1 MDEQREHP
9 RVDVDLDSEVGPDPM
24 GTSFREMLMSNLS
37 LGGCFIK
44 TTVPEPPGA
53 MVMLRFA
60 LPGVDESNMVKAVG
74 RVCWTKDG
82 RDGPPGMGVQFV
94 RVDDE
99 DLLQLSNYVAGLMD
113 ADVAEV
119 QQEEAA

>member
-1 MDEQREHP
+1 
-9 RVDVDLDSEVGPDPM
+9 LDTGVAPEPKSAD
-24 GTSFREMLMSNLS
+24 TFREMLMSSLS

-44 TTVPEPPGA
+44 TQVPEPPGA

-60 LPGVDESNMVKAVG
+60 LPGVEDSMLVKAVG

-99 DLLQLSNYVAGLMD
+99 DLMQLSNYVAGLLDGDMVQIEHE
-113 ADVAEV
+113 VA
-119 QQEEAA
+119 A